1 MKSIHYLSYSD
12 KPETEGLLFPSE
24 LLKNTY
30 SPGLWVIDLQNF
42 ERFPNTFEFD
52 AVDNNELQTLK
63 MTRVNR
69 SVFQVETDKYG
80 KFYFRI
86 TNIFFRYQKYI
97 GNSKLIDPNS
107 RLYQVVSIDISKL
120 HRTCLDKGFFF
131 VGRVDNNLNNSLSEP
146 MNITN
151 R

>member
-1 MKSIHYLSYSD
+1 MKAIYYLSYSD

-24 LLKNTY
+24 LLQDNY
-30 SPGLWVIDLQNF
+30 APGLWVIDLQEF
-42 ERFPNTFEFD
+42 ERLPDTFEFD

-69 SVFQVETDKYG
+69 SVFQVDTDKHG

-86 TNIFFRYQKYI
+86 LNIFFRYQKYI

-107 RLYQVVSIDISKL
+107 RLFQVVSMDTQKL
-120 HRTCLDKGFFF
+120 HRTSLDKGFFF
-131 VGRVDNNLNNSLSEP
+131 VGRVDNNLEQRNK
-146 MNITN
+146 
-151 R
+151 